1 MKGVW
6 LEAARHQ
13 TGRERFGERFDSSG
27 QSCQSSFCPREKIL
41 SVSGSRGWALLPELP
56 AAWHRSCSG
65 TFLLLV
71 FLIFEHLWRCLAHTL
86 TQLVI
91 LLPLFP
97 SCIFAGT
104 RPHPWSSLDPS
115 SGSSYCCEFSK
126 CCSVDFPQNCF
137 SKPVLP
143 WQKAIHFCT
152 PISTSWQSAAAPG
165 GHRGGG
171 FSPRSS
177 FVGAEMSARGSLGML
192 GC

>member
-27 QSCQSSFCPREKIL
+27 QLCQSSFCPREKIL

-91 LLPLFP
+91 LLPFFPPVSLQERGPIPGAVWTLPAALHTAVNFLNAALWISPKTAFP
-97 SCIFAGT
+97 SLCSHGRKQNIFALLSAHHGKVQQPQEGT
-104 RPHPWSSLDPS
+104 EGED
-115 SGSSYCCEFSK
+115 
-126 CCSVDFPQNCF
+126 SVPG
-137 SKPVLP
+137 
-143 WQKAIHFCT
+143 
-152 PISTSWQSAAAPG
+152 AA
-165 GHRGGG
+165 
-171 FSPRSS
+171 
-177 FVGAEMSARGSLGML
+177 L
-192 GC
+192 